1 MSDTDTH
8 TPPLRQ
14 PEYMLGLALSVFLT
28 LTAIF
33 FIAGLADAPVD
44 FVDLEPGASFDSVR
58 ASVDGPLLGAL
69 VVSAVAVT
77 LSTALQLVRS
87 RWSVVPMLV
96 HFVAAKTAWVMAA
109 FLPGYDGGL
118 IGAVLTVLQLI
129 AIVLVYRAHDPGWF
143 SATDE

>member
-77 LSTALQLVRS
+77 PVHGSPARPLALERGTDAGALRRREDGVGHGR
-87 RWSVVPMLV
+87 
-96 HFVAAKTAWVMAA
+96 
-109 FLPGYDGGL
+109 LPAGL
-118 IGAVLTVLQLI
+118 
-129 AIVLVYRAHDPGWF
+129 
-143 SATDE
+143 